1 MNQKQILSLCVLFF
15 GVYLL
20 TQLISL
26 YDQQWDLT
34 NDQRFTLSENTHITL
49 QGIEQPLTIDILLAG
64 ELPASYQRLRSELSI
79 VLKQIRQINSF
90 IQFNFINPFSENT
103 DREELLKELYGFGL
117 TPEIDIDQASQ
128 STEQTIVVPWIIL
141 NSDQKSVRV
150 PLLQKNLG
158 DSPEQRIEQSI
169 QQLEYHIMDGIHQL
183 LLKEKKRIA
192 VIKSHR
198 TSTDLKLFS
207 FLQSLLPYY
216 NIASFDLKAFPKR
229 PGITLE
235 NLLRFDLIIVSNPKE
250 KFTNSEKF
258 MMDQFVQ
265 KGGSSLFLIDPVSV
279 AQDSLFS
286 LQGTAVAYPENL
298 ELDELFFTYGA
309 RFNRDI
315 ITDLYSSPIVL
326 AQGKNSNTQ
335 YKPFP
340 WVFYPLT
347 ETKSEHPIGT
357 AIGSVQ
363 QQFVSSIDTL
373 KSAVN
378 KTVLLA
384 SSTRSKQLTPPL
396 LIELKSA
403 TKPIKPSNYIEK
415 NYITGLLLEGV
426 FPSLF
431 TNRIS
436 PFKWEKQV
444 SPMPTKMA
452 LFSDGNMAENQIDKG
467 EPLELGYD
475 KWTNNLY
482 ANKSFLQNTVHYLM
496 GEDLRLKLR
505 SKIIQLAFIDQTYVA
520 QKRKSLQQWAFGFP
534 LIILVFIGSLLFRW
548 RKQKYGQ

>member
-1 MNQKQILSLCVLFF
+1 MNQKQTLSLFLLFF
-15 GVYLL
+15 GIYLL
-20 TQLISL
+20 TQLFSL

-34 NDQRFTLSENTHITL
+34 NDQRFTLSERTHVTL
-49 QGIEQPLTIDILLAG
+49 QSIEQPLTIDVLLAG
-64 ELPASYQRLRSELSI
+64 ELPSNYQRLRAELSI
-79 VLKQIRQINSF
+79 VLKQMRQINSF
-90 IQFNFINPFSENT
+90 IQFNFVNPFTENAN
-103 DREELLKELYGFGL
+103 REQLLKELYEFGL

-150 PLLQKNLG
+150 SLLQKNLG

-169 QQLEYHIMDGIHQL
+169 QQLEYHIMDGVHQL

-192 VIKSHR
+192 VIKSHK
-198 TSTDLKLFS
+198 SSPDLKLFS
-207 FLQSLLPYY
+207 FLQGLLPYY

-229 PGITLE
+229 PTTTLE
-235 NLLRFDLIIVSNPKE
+235 NLLRFDLIILSNPKE
-250 KFTNSEKF
+250 KFTDSEKF

-265 KGGSSLFLIDPVSV
+265 KGGSSLFLIDPVSI

-286 LQGTAVAYPENL
+286 LQGTAVAYPGNL
-298 ELDELFFTYGA
+298 ELDELFFAYGA
-309 RFNRDI
+309 RFNSDI

-326 AQGKNSNTQ
+326 AQGKNSNSQ

-340 WVFYPLT
+340 WVFYPLA
-347 ETKSEHPIGT
+347 ETNSEHPIGT
-357 AIGSVQ
+357 AIGNVQ
-363 QQFVSSIDTL
+363 QRFVSSIDTL
-373 KSAVN
+373 KSSLN
-378 KTVLLA
+378 KTILLA
-384 SSTRSKQLTPPL
+384 SSIRSKRLTPPL

-403 TKPIKPSNYIEK
+403 TKPIKPSDYTEE
-415 NYITGLLLEGV
+415 NYITGVLLEGI

-436 PFKWEKQV
+436 PFDWEKQ
-444 SPMPTKMA
+444 MPSKPAKMA
-452 LFSDGNMAENQIDKG
+452 LFSDGNMAENQTDKG

-496 GEDLRLKLR
+496 GEDQRLKLR
-505 SKIIQLAFIDQTYVA
+505 SKNVQLAFIDKACLA
-520 QKRKSLQQWAFGFP
+520 QKRSSLQRWAFGLP
-534 LIILVFIGSLLFRW
+534 LIILTLLGGLLSSW
-548 RKQKYGQ
+548 RKHRYGQ